1 MASDIQR
8 RERIAAENRAKLRAM
23 FLEQA
28 KARFEEEQKYAD
40 DPQMLRTLR
49 GISGPRIT
57 SITVLQ
63 KPE

>member
-49 GISGPRIT
+49 GI
-57 SITVLQ
+57 
-63 KPE
+63 